1 MTNNLSEQETTINID
16 YLQCIVDL
24 YTSKQSV
31 ASKLKHYLGEPTKTY
46 KTKKEI
52 TGVRYIKG
60 FNDKDVKKLLSKTI
74 IIATNGKNRKET
86 KNNE

>member
-16 YLQCIVDL
+16 YLQCIVDF
-24 YTSKQSV
+24 YTSRKNV
-31 ASKLKHYLGEPTKTY
+31 AIKLKKCLGEPTKTY
-46 KTKKEI
+46 KTNKEI

-60 FNDKDVKKLLSKTI
+60 FNDKDVKKLLSKSI